1 MTTKLIIPILNNNG
15 DTKDTL
21 MADLSHVREKLDQAL
36 KALQS
41 AGASYAHGRNY
52 QLNPAG
58 EGREAYQQHAWR
70 VDKLAKI
77 AHELLEI
84 QYEISQQGK

>member
-1 MTTKLIIPILNNNG
+1 MTTKLIFPIVNNNG

-21 MADLSHVREKLDQAL
+21 MADLSDARAKLDQAL
-36 KALQS
+36 KSLQH
-41 AGASYAHGRNY
+41 AGGSYAHGRNY
-52 QLNPAG
+52 QVNPAG

-70 VDKLAKI
+70 CDMLSKI

-84 QYEISQQGK
+84 QYEISTQGK